1 MNKANADSHMDL
13 AFILI
18 FLVENYRRNTSTVGT
33 SISIIIVIT
42 MIILDILLEAGN
54 NYFTIFK
61 QTDHD
66 ASSVDLPSKLEES
79 PVSTVTAVTALKTEK
94 SEDSSQKPKS
104 GSPNDSLPPCP
115 APSNLTGS
123 LPMEINQEITFEEII
138 NKNPSVQRG
147 GCWRPPDCE
156 SQTRLALMIPYR
168 DRAIQLKV
176 LLGHLHWLLQRQ
188 LINYC
193 IFVIEQTADAP
204 FNRALLFNAG
214 FVVALNSTLYGYE
227 FVNPIENKKE
237 NTSKESDSD
246 SDSELRKA
254 DITSSPAIRRPVQ
267 PNCLILHDVDML
279 PEDDRNIY
287 RCGEQPR
294 HLAVAVEKHRYR
306 LPYPGYFGGVCSLT
320 PRVFADINGASNK
333 YFGWGGEGLSLLFT
347 SSTPTFHL
355 LLQSS
360 K

>member
-1 MNKANADSHMDL
+1 MAK
-13 AFILI
+13 
-18 FLVENYRRNTSTVGT
+18 NYRRSTSSLGS

-42 MIILDILLEAGN
+42 MIILDILLEAGHY
-54 NYFTIFK
+54 YFSIFK

-66 ASSVDLPSKLEES
+66 ASSVDLPTKLEES
-79 PVSTVTAVTALKTEK
+79 PVSTVTALKTER
-94 SEDSSQKPKS
+94 SEDRCQKPQS
-104 GSPNDSLPPCP
+104 GSSNDPLPPCP
-115 APSNLTGS
+115 TPSNLTGS
-123 LPMEINQEITFEEII
+123 LPMEINNEITFEEII

-168 DRAIQLKV
+168 DRAVQLRV

-227 FVNPIENKKE
+227 SVTLNENKKE
-237 NTSKESDSD
+237 NKLSSNESDTV
-246 SDSELRKA
+246 SDSELDRDSKA
-254 DITSSPAIRRPVQ
+254 DSVNTATSIQTLRRPVQ

-279 PEDDRNIY
+279 PEDDRNMY

-333 YFGWGGEGLSLLFT
+333 YFGWGGEGFLFSTFRFSLLFQT
-347 SSTPTFHL
+347 YLHFGRTT
-355 LLQSS
+355 
-360 K
+360 